1 MEIGDVS
8 CLCLHSQ
15 RAIWAVVIIYV
26 SQHSLCAIWAVVIIY
41 VSQHSLCLL
50 KVKKDLNSYGRQ
62 YNQSQQ
68 YEPLLCQNSNFFN
81 TVMKTIER
89 DVIINLSFGQVQ
101 TMADWDT
108 KPLDLLLI

>member
-15 RAIWAVVIIYV
+15 R
-26 SQHSLCAIWAVVIIY
+26 AIWAVVIIY